1 MDNQS
6 INNHV
11 KYLNHILLGNVID
24 SWLISMFNTFL
35 PGKNP
40 AIWNSFSKFIAFCW
54 SLPKGPKRTWMK
66 VYKPFELWESTKMTW
81 RYAMNA
87 FYAFWSMIDGNLRH
101 CFGITYSSYSNICIC
116 FSPAPWKSNKAKTL
130 QNAKSIRILLQI
142 SFINDFNL
150 TNYPKSGSHFFTG
163 SGNITF

>member
-6 INNHV
+6 INNHA
-11 KYLNHILLGNVID
+11 KYLNHILLGNIID
-24 SWLISMFNTFL
+24 SWLVSKFNTFL

-40 AIWNSFSKFIAFCW
+40 AIWNNFNKFIAFCW

-101 CFGITYSSYSNICIC
+101 FLALLIH
-116 FSPAPWKSNKAKTL
+116 P
-130 QNAKSIRILLQI
+130 ILIYVFAFALRTE
-142 SFINDFNL
+142 NL
-150 TNYPKSGSHFFTG
+150 TKQIPFKMLNR
-163 SGNITF
+163 